1 MAEYI
6 MTAAEIADMHNDY
19 ADNEGMNWRV
29 QSMVNADRDYLAD
42 RIDTS
47 EDFAYDDSAYAGPD
61 MCIFCGC
68 EVFDTYCGICQE
80 YKGVVS
86 WFDFNSKGF

>member
-29 QSMVNADRDYLAD
+29 QSMVDADRDYLAD
-42 RIDTS
+42 RIEVAENHFY
-47 EDFAYDDSAYAGPD
+47 EDSSYDGPD
-61 MCIFCGC
+61 MCIFCDAI
-68 EVFDTYCGICQE
+68 VFEDSCSICQE

-86 WFDFNSKGF
+86 WSDYEKRV